1 MADSTSDASQRTH
14 LRTVRLQ
21 MAPQLMSRRLGSD
34 LYTPAQALEQL
45 VANALDAGC
54 SRIDIT
60 LKQNTLGGVQEVS
73 IADDGCGIEPNDV
86 DQAFAIVGE
95 HWAPRKGHR
104 DVIGSKG
111 IGRFAAFALAHSAVW
126 TTVADSEG
134 GRVRQS
140 WVLTG
145 ERGEFEVESVPAPTE
160 PTGTVVE
167 LQLKDRE
174 GVQRLVSGVRNVH
187 RVLFNAFAG
196 YLLRYRG
203 EVALFVNDELLEL
216 SDFVE
221 SEQVEE
227 IPEGDSPGATLRHI
241 ILGSR
246 VDQEEANAVVFAAAG
261 NTVLRRPVEEPAIE
275 GKKYLGLVD
284 SPYLQELTNTAK
296 SDLAEF
302 DDAFRSLEREALERA
317 RRFIRDARGDR
328 AETFLAK
335 ARANAA
341 YPFKELPQ
349 SVIQQYSRDVYD
361 RLLVELDREFG
372 IGAVSSKQL
381 QLVLALV
388 SQLLRSEDLADV
400 ITKVLG
406 LRGEEV
412 TRFADILRRTTLSS
426 VIAVSELIV
435 DRLAFLR
442 DLEELVYGGIAQHV
456 LERRHLQKIVEAHTW
471 IFGEQYHLMGA
482 DSRLSTILR
491 EFANDIDQDSEAH
504 LPVPDEL
511 RDVPDYYLAK
521 SHWNEGARFT
531 QHLVVEI
538 KRPSVQV
545 TTRHIDRQVERYAQ
559 RIVANAVF
567 EQREDSHRF
576 TFVIVSAQVAETVR
590 TLRYQQGQEPGL
602 IGRPVLPHQT
612 EIWALRWSDLIARRR
627 EELAFLEKQ
636 VELSGDPQDL
646 EYLRRTVGQHLPA
659 DVTAGTDRQGPGSAP
674 LG

>member
-1 MADSTSDASQRTH
+1 MADSTSEASQRTH

-54 SRIDIT
+54 SRVDIT
-60 LKQNTLGGVQEVS
+60 LAQNPLGGVQAIS
-73 IADDGCGIEPNDV
+73 ISDDGRGIAPEDV
-86 DQAFAIVGE
+86 DWAFAIVGE
-95 HWAPRKGHR
+95 HRAIRKGHR
-104 DVIGSKG
+104 DIIGSKG
-111 IGRFAAFALAHSAVW
+111 IGRFAAFALAHSASW
-126 TTVADSEG
+126 TTVADSED

-140 WVLTG
+140 WLLTEG
-145 ERGEFEVESVPAPTE
+145 RVEFDVQSLPAPAE

-174 GVQRLVSGVRNVH
+174 GVQRLFSGVRNVH

-196 YLLRYRG
+196 YLLRYRD
-203 EVALFVNDELLEL
+203 EVSLSVNDELMEL

-221 SEQVEE
+221 SESVEE

-261 NTVLRRPVEEPAIE
+261 NTVLRRPVEEAPIE

-284 SPYLQELTNTAK
+284 SPYLLELTNTSK

-302 DDAFRSLEREALERA
+302 DDAFRSLEREALERS
-317 RRFIRDARGDR
+317 RRFIQEARGDL

-335 ARANAA
+335 AKANAA
-341 YPFKELPQ
+341 YPFKEPPK

-372 IGAVSSKQL
+372 IGAVTSKQL

-412 TRFADILRRTTLSS
+412 TRFAEILRRTTLSS

-442 DLEELVYGGIAQHV
+442 DIEELVYGTIAKHV

-491 EFANDIDQDSEAH
+491 QFEKDIDQDPDSV
-504 LPVPDEL
+504 LQGFDEL

-545 TTRHIDRQVERYAQ
+545 TTTHLDRQVERYAQ
-559 RIVANAVF
+559 RIVANPVF
-567 EQREDSHRF
+567 EQREGSHRF
-576 TFVIVSAQVAETVR
+576 TFVIVSGQVAEAVR
-590 TLRYQQGQEPGL
+590 TLRYQEGEEPGL
-602 IGRPVLPHQT
+602 IGRPRLVHPT

-646 EYLRRTVGQHLPA
+646 EYLRRTVGQHLPS
-659 DVTAGTDRQGPGSAP
+659 DVTAGTDRQESGSAP